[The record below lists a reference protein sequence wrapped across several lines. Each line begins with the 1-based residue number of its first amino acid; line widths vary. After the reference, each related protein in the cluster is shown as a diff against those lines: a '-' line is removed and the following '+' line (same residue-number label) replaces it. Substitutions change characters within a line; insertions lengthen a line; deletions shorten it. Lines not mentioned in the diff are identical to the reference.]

1 MNFDKSSFAAMGLL
15 FLVGIAGCGMVK
27 THADCDQVAQRQRSG
42 STDAE
47 IAQATGYSLGDVQS
61 CSQTGSSGGR
71 ETANNYQ
78 DQPQM
83 PSIPVMVPAG
93 AVGGAAR

>member
-1 MNFDKSSFAAMGLL
+1 MNFDKSSFAAMSLL
-15 FLVGIAGCGMVK
+15 LVVGIAGCGMVK

-42 STDAE
+42 STDTE

-61 CSQTGSSGGR
+61 CSQTGSAGGR

-78 DQPQM
+78 DQPQL
-83 PSIPVMVPAG
+83 PAIPVSIPAG
-93 AVGGAAR
+93 AVGGI